1 MDSQTFLALLDLGE
15 LVDPNSWPKQNAPA
29 IAQEA
34 PMPNRSAHGALLWLT
49 WLVLSC
55 SRSFT
60 SVGAKIDLTRA
71 TCHLKS
77 DFLGMISSRCIC
89 EPCELCFFLFTSWEC
104 RSTANQD
111 STSVVVPYADNLL
124 GLQQPLL
131 EASDWFLT
139 ESELTKSRNGVP
151 RRDLQVFSEGNAV
164 SLFTATNKFFSSV
177 YCDME
182 SLNDSA
188 WQVFV
193 AGWSVDNV
201 PFRPKQRSWQNTTFQ
216 ELFGRIME
224 RGIKVRALIW
234 TNMLERG
241 QNVKIQA
248 WMNSFRPKHHNERSN
263 QSAGLMLFD
272 NRLPY
277 HTSSHHQKSL
287 VLSHPNRSTI
297 AYVGGIDMTNDRW
310 DTRFHNHTKL
320 RMARKI
326 AHRYDG
332 WVDSSVRVEGAA
344 AQDIAANFVS
354 RWNAKESPLQRDEE
368 IVEFDN
374 PAVNTEDMQV
384 TIDEQESPT
393 NSLDGTTRIQI
404 VRTFS
409 CKVGYEFAPGGEI
422 SLLDSRI
429 KAIGRARN
437 YIYIEDQYF
446 INVPVLQAALLQQLP
461 LIQALVVVTQKPT
474 LGTSAVGYGKLLY
487 ENVRPLT
494 TQFPEKVHLFT
505 MKPALDLYIHTKA
518 VVIDDVFL
526 SIGSAN
532 WNQRSMTSDSEI
544 AANMVDQTVVAETPD
559 GVRVNSLAREF
570 RLRKFSEFTGFT
582 VDELSD
588 MTLFD
593 GVHALEQAAIS
604 ATSVITKLE
613 VEHEMYF
620 DVFPDE
626 LQEVIDPFDECNT

>member
-1 MDSQTFLALLDLGE
+1 MSGPSTYETLLRLALLVFICSHWSA
-15 LVDPNSWPKQNAPA
+15 LV
-29 IAQEA
+29 E
-34 PMPNRSAHGALLWLT
+34 
-49 WLVLSC
+49 
-55 SRSFT
+55 
-60 SVGAKIDLTRA
+60 AKIDLTRV
-71 TCHLKS
+71 TCHPKS
-77 DFLGMISSRCIC
+77 GLLGMLSSRCIC

-104 RSTANQD
+104 RSIENQD
-111 STSVVVPYADNLL
+111 STTVVVPYADDLL
-124 GLQQPLL
+124 GLQQPQL

-151 RRDLQVFSEGNAV
+151 RRRMQVFSEGNTV
-164 SLFTATNKFFSSV
+164 QLFTATNKFFSSV
-177 YCDME
+177 YNDME

-201 PFRPKQRSWQNTTFQ
+201 PFRPRKSNWQNTTFQ
-216 ELFGRIME
+216 ELFGRIIE
-224 RGIKVRALIW
+224 RDIKVRALIW
-234 TNMLERG
+234 ANMLERA

-248 WMNSFRPKHHNERSN
+248 WMNGFRSKQQNERS
-263 QSAGLMLFD
+263 SERAGLMLFD

-287 VLSHPNRSTI
+287 VLSHPNHSTI
-297 AYVGGIDMTNDRW
+297 AYIGGIDMTNDRW

-320 RMARKI
+320 RKMRKI
-326 AHRYDG
+326 ARRYDG
-332 WVDSSVRVEGAA
+332 WVDSSVRIEGPAS
-344 AQDIAANFVS
+344 QDVAANFVA
-354 RWNAKESPLQRDEE
+354 RWNAKESPLQPDKE

-374 PAVNTEDMQV
+374 PVVSTEGMHI
-384 TIDEQESPT
+384 TIDEQESPS
-393 NSLDGTTRIQI
+393 NPLYGTTSIQI

-409 CKVGYEFAPGGEI
+409 CKVGYEFAPRGEI

-446 INVPVLQAALLQQLP
+446 INVPVLQTALLQQLA
-461 LIQALVVVTQKPT
+461 LIEALVVVTQKPT

-487 ENVRPLT
+487 ENMKPLT

-544 AANMVDQTVVAETPD
+544 AANMVDRKAVAETPD
-559 GVRVNSLAREF
+559 GVQVNSLAREF
-570 RLRKFSEFTGFT
+570 RLRKFSELTGLAI
-582 VDELSD
+582 DELRD
-588 MTLFD
+588 MTFFD
-593 GVHALEQAAIS
+593 GVHALEQAAIT
-604 ATSVITKLE
+604 ATSVISKLD
-613 VEHEMYF
+613 VEYELYF
-620 DVFPDE
+620 DMFPNE
-626 LQEVIDPFDECNT
+626 LQDVIDPFDECNTQ